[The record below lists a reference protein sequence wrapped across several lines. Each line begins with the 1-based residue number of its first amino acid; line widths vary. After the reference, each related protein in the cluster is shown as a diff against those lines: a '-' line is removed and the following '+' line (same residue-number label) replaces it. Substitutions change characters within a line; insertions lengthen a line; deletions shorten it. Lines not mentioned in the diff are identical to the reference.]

1 MNQDPP
7 VQGSSRSEQSGR
19 ARGGIAVVTDS
30 SASLPV
36 DPATG
41 QSTDELACGR
51 VVVLPLPVDIA
62 ERTYDEI
69 GPELDQALTMAL
81 AMGTPVRTSRPSPGR
96 VGEAFA
102 SLAAAGYEGIVAVH
116 LSSRLSGTVDA
127 AELAAGEAE
136 LPVITVDS
144 RQTGYSLGH
153 AVLDAAGC
161 AAGGGS
167 LEEVAAAA
175 RRAAGRA
182 ESLFVVPHLDQLR
195 RGGRINAAASLIGNL
210 LSVKPLLGIDDGAV
224 SVRERPHSLQRAL
237 DRLLERATT
246 AIGGEQRSRVVVH
259 SCGNRAQGEE
269 FAQRLQEGLS
279 VDVPVVELPP
289 VLAAHLG
296 LGALGVCISPPAV

>member
-1 MNQDPP
+1 MNQDSPA
-7 VQGSSRSEQSGR
+7 QGNSRFEQLDS

-36 DPATG
+36 DPSTG
-41 QSTDELACGR
+41 RAADERACGR
-51 VVVLPLPVDIA
+51 VLVLPLPVDIA
-62 ERTYDEI
+62 EHTYDEI
-69 GPELDQALTMAL
+69 SPELDHALTMAL
-81 AMGTPVRTSRPSPGR
+81 AQGTPVSTSRPSPGR
-96 VGEAFA
+96 LGEAFA
-102 SLAAAGYEGIVAVH
+102 TLAAAGYEGVVAVH
-116 LSSRLSGTVDA
+116 LSSGLSGTVDS
-127 AELAAGEAE
+127 AELAAEEAE

-161 AAGGGS
+161 AARGGS
-167 LEEVAAAA
+167 LEDVAEAA
-175 RRAAGRA
+175 RRTADAS

-237 DRLLERATT
+237 DRLLERASA
-246 AIGGEQRSRVVVH
+246 AIDGEDRSRVVVH
-259 SCGNRAQGEE
+259 SCGNPAQGKE
-269 FAQRLQEGLS
+269 FAQRLQEKLC

-296 LGALGVCISPPAV
+296 LGALGVCISPPAP